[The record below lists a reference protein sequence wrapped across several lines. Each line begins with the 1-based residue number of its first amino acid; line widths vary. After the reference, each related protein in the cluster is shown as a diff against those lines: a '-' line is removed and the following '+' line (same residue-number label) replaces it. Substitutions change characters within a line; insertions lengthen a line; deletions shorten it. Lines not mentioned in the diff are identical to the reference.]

1 MIAASIDFVRLPDG
15 GSLAYEV
22 RGPDRAPPILLIRP
36 LGGSLVSWGT
46 FADALATRLRVI
58 AFDARGTGQSSPAT
72 LSTSTRS
79 MAKDALA
86 LLDALGLER
95 VHAYGISLGGMV
107 ATWLAIDAPTR
118 LDHLVLAS
126 TPPRGTMLRSDA
138 PLRALSIARCLA
150 RPAPE
155 AEACLATR
163 VLSRE
168 FQRTHPVEVARIRAL
183 AARRPASHRALLTLL
198 AAAARHDA
206 TARLGDVRA
215 DTLLIAGER
224 DRLIAGG
231 SQRRMLARI
240 PRARLEIAPGA
251 GHDVSAEAPE
261 WVAARVLLHVYAE

>member
-1 MIAASIDFVRLPDG
+1 MIVASEDFAPLPDG
-15 GSLAYEV
+15 GRLAHEI
-22 RGPDRAPPILLIRP
+22 RGPERAPPILLLRP
-36 LGGSLVSWGT
+36 LGGSLASWGV

-58 AFDARGTGQSSPAT
+58 AFDARGTGQSSAAPLA
-72 LSTSTRS
+72 TSTRS
-79 MAKDALA
+79 MSKDALA
-86 LLDALGLER
+86 LLDALGIER
-95 VHAYGISLGGMV
+95 AHAYGISLGGMV
-107 ATWLAIDAPTR
+107 ATWLAIDAPAR
-118 LDHLVLAS
+118 VARLVLAS
-126 TPPRGTMLRSDA
+126 TLPRGTMLRSGA
-138 PLRALSIARCLA
+138 ALRALSVARCLA
-150 RPAPE
+150 RPPPE
-155 AEACLATR
+155 AESCLATR

-261 WVAARVLLHVYAE
+261 WVAARVLSHVSAE